1 MASQQNIALSPST
14 QAHPHGIIVAD
25 ELAVGELK
33 VNIYRY
39 FKDIEKD
46 NLL

>member
-1 MASQQNIALSPST
+1 MSAYSHKCTLSAL

-33 VNIYRY
+33 VNTYRY
-39 FKDIEKD
+39 FKDIEK
-46 NLL
+46 NNI